1 MMLIKLVALAMLMGL
16 VANASAD
23 SLYRWVDKDGRVHY
37 ADQPPPQ
44 AVKRLEEKRP
54 GGANTVETSG
64 PSYATKRAQKDFP
77 VTLYVSPDCGAPC
90 RSAQQF
96 LATRGIPY
104 AEVTVAGEEAAN
116 QFTGVFGGKDV
127 FVPAVTVGTQKM
139 KGFEG
144 GSWNGLLDQAGYPK
158 SAGAKPAE
166 NVGATTKAP

>member
-1 MMLIKLVALAMLMGL
+1 MMLIKFVALTLLTGL

-37 ADQPPPQ
+37 SDQPPQ
-44 AVKRLEEKRP
+44 QGVKRLEEKRP
-54 GGANTVETSG
+54 GSANSVETSG

-90 RSAQQF
+90 KSAQQF
-96 LATRGIPY
+96 LAARGIPY
-104 AEVTVAGEEAAN
+104 AEVAVEGEEAVN

-127 FVPAVTVGTQKM
+127 FVPAVTVGTQKI

-158 SAGAKPAE
+158 SAGAKPAGD
-166 NVGATTKAP
+166 VGATTKAP